1 MDKKKLGW
9 ITFFFILLGCSF
21 ASIWLTDLSAEQL
34 LFNLHVSLKGVN
46 NNAVWHCLLFA
57 CSCSAGI
64 LVVVLALL
72 RFLRDKRPQA
82 RLVRWVE
89 KALLHRRT
97 TIAAALL
104 LCFLCVNYNLEFIDF
119 VRHQMI
125 VTTIYQNEYVEPKA
139 VQYQFPE
146 KKRNLIYIFLES
158 MEVTYTNANEG
169 GAQPADLIPELRG
182 MAQENVN
189 FSPNEGFGGSH
200 TLPGTTWTMAAM
212 VGQTSGLPLKLPFDG
227 EKYYGDYSK
236 MLPGAWTL
244 GDILEQEGYQ
254 QVVMMGSDSSFA
266 GRGDYFSQHG
276 NYEINDYNT
285 ALEDGRLPADYHEWW
300 GYEDR
305 KLFEYAKAEL
315 LRLAASDQPFNL
327 TMLTVDTHFEDGYVC
342 PLCPDYNKE
351 QYANVIRCSSHQVS
365 EFVKWIQE
373 QDFYENTT
381 IVISGDH
388 LSMDSNFFNK
398 LDDAYDRQVY
408 NCIINPAVENPTAYT
423 KNRLFTTLDMFPT
436 TLAALGVTFAGD
448 RLALGTNLFS
458 GVPTLAEEMGL
469 DELSEQLSRNSNY
482 YNYHFLYTN

>member
-1 MDKKKLGW
+1 MNKKKLGW
-9 ITFFFILLGCSF
+9 IAFFFILLTCSF

-46 NNAVWHCLLFA
+46 NNAVWRCLLFA

-64 LVVVLALL
+64 MAAVLALL
-72 RFLRDKRPQA
+72 HFLREKRPQHF
-82 RLVRWVE
+82 LLRWTDQV
-89 KALLHRRT
+89 LLHGKRT
-97 TIAAALL
+97 AIAALL
-104 LCFLCVNYNLEFIDF
+104 LCLLCVNYNLEFVEF
-119 VRHQMI
+119 VRHQMV
-125 VTTIYQNEYVEPKA
+125 VTTIYQNEYVEPRE
-139 VQYQFPE
+139 VQYQFPGQ
-146 KKRNLIYIFLES
+146 KRNLIYIFLES

-182 MAQENVN
+182 LAQEYVN
-189 FSPNEGFGGSH
+189 FSPNGGFGGSH

-236 MLPGAWTL
+236 MLPGAWAL
-244 GDILEQEGYQ
+244 GDILEQAGYN
-254 QVVMMGSDSSFA
+254 QVLLMGSDSSFA
-266 GRGDYFSQHG
+266 GRGDYFRQHG
-276 NYEINDYNT
+276 NYRIDDYNT
-285 ALEDGRLPADYHEWW
+285 ALEDGRLPAGYHEWW

-305 KLFEYAKAEL
+305 KLFAYAKEEL
-315 LRLAASDQPFNL
+315 LRLAAEEEPFNL

-342 PLCPDYNKE
+342 PLCPDYNRD
-351 QYANVIRCSSHQVS
+351 QYANVIRCSSHQVD

-398 LDDAYDRQVY
+398 LEDGYDRQVY
-408 NCIINPAVENPTAYT
+408 NCIINPAVEDPTAHS
-423 KNRLFTTLDMFPT
+423 KNRVFTTLDLFPT
-436 TLAALGVTFAGD
+436 TLAALGVTFDSD

-458 GVPTLAEEMGL
+458 GTPTLAEDLGL
-469 DELSEQLSRNSNY
+469 EELSEQLSRNSNY